1 MEELTGEFTVRKII
15 LIKKCP
21 VNLLFLLLL
30 IRNVYEIKYN
40 ILQNNVRIFI
50 FIEKAV
56 FNKLINIYF
65 Y

>member
-40 ILQNNVRIFI
+40 IL
-50 FIEKAV
+50 
-56 FNKLINIYF
+56 
-65 Y
+65 